1 VQLGTES
8 GNEDPLEYYAVLS
21 FFAGFSERWVR
32 GVLSPVAQLAGG
44 DQAPAEVPAERS

>member
-1 VQLGTES
+1 VQLGSES
-8 GNEDPLEYYAVLS
+8 GSEEPLAYYAVLS

-44 DQAPAEVPAERS
+44 DQHTADEKE